1 MPVFSYQNR
10 MALNY
15 ILTTALLIVVV
26 FLVIYQIVS
35 LSVNQHI
42 NNDLLSEL
50 EKHSEEVAVKNG
62 ALFLVHQEEWQER
75 EHNTVEVNPVFIQF
89 MDEKGRIIEK
99 SPNLKDLSLAFD
111 TKHFE
116 DDFFESSLNNK
127 PIRQAQ
133 KAIIENG
140 ATKGYLLVAMS
151 LDDTTMILN
160 NLQFVLLISFPVIVV
175 LLFLTA
181 RWIAARSI
189 HPVKEIITTAQKIN
203 SNDLSSRIVLPQN
216 RDELFEM
223 SETINAL
230 LDRIENALLREK
242 QFTSDAS
249 HEFRTPLAVIKGNLE
264 VLIRK
269 PRSQSEYEEKI
280 KFCVQEVDR
289 LNIMIDEL
297 LMIARFNNQP
307 QSLKAQ
313 PVFINTLILDSL
325 VRFKNKIEA
334 KNITIQQE
342 IQQEFPL
349 TIDAHLL
356 SIAINN
362 ILSNALKYSHQNGI
376 VHISLSQKNKE
387 TILKIT
393 DQGIGIEQSDLD
405 KIFNPYFRSH
415 PSEHQSVKGYGLGL
429 SIVKKI
435 AETLQIKI
443 SVQSKINQGTCF
455 ELRCS

>member
-15 ILTTALLIVVV
+15 ILTTGLLIVVV

-50 EKHSEEVAVKNG
+50 EKHADEVGIRNG
-62 ALFLVHQEEWQER
+62 TLYLIHKREWEER
-75 EHNTVEVNPVFIQF
+75 EHNTVDVNPVFIQF

-160 NLQFVLLISFPVIVV
+160 NLQFVLLISFPLIVV

-249 HEFRTPLAVIKGNLE
+249 HEFRTPLAIIKGNLE

-269 PRSQSEYEEKI
+269 PRSQSEYEDKI

-376 VHISLSQKNKE
+376 VYISLSQKNKE

-443 SVQSKINQGTCF
+443 SVQSKINEGTCF
-455 ELRCS
+455 ELRFL